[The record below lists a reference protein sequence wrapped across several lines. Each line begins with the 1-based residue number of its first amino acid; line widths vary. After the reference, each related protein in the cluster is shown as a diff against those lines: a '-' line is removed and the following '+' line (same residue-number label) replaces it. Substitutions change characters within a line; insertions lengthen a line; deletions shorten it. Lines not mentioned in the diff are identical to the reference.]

1 MGIAES
7 WLSHTVRSAG
17 GSCPTR
23 FRGLSRLRPENRAA
37 MSLRLKEL
45 ASVYLTDQDS
55 ASLANGAH
63 RAVRCL
69 DFEPEAGPSPA
80 CRAPRAAGCQ
90 CISKLEYFA
99 ESMICRY
106 TSPPCRERVWPKA
119 VSDLSARKVS
129 RSPMPQD
136 DPGMSFRFSRTPL
149 EAAHTHQDS
158 GRAGGPDSVLVHSG
172 RVTVAA
178 DRLERPVKRE
188 NL

>member
-90 CISKLEYFA
+90 CISKLECFS

-106 TSPPCRERVWPKA
+106 TSPPIASVCGRKPSLISAQGRSA
-119 VSDLSARKVS
+119 VRPCPNMIIMIDPANGKRY
-129 RSPMPQD
+129 SP
-136 DPGMSFRFSRTPL
+136 GHEKT
-149 EAAHTHQDS
+149 
-158 GRAGGPDSVLVHSG
+158 
-172 RVTVAA
+172 
-178 DRLERPVKRE
+178 
-188 NL
+188 

>member
-90 CISKLEYFA
+90 CISKLECFS

-106 TSPPCRERVWPKA
+106 TSPPIASVCGRKPSLTSTQGRPAVRPCPKMILECPLDSVGNPSSCSHA
-119 VSDLSARKVS
+119 PGFGRGG
-129 RSPMPQD
+129 RS
-136 DPGMSFRFSRTPL
+136 GLCSRTFW
-149 EAAHTHQDS
+149 TS
-158 GRAGGPDSVLVHSG
+158 
-172 RVTVAA
+172 
-178 DRLERPVKRE
+178 DRCG
-188 NL
+188 